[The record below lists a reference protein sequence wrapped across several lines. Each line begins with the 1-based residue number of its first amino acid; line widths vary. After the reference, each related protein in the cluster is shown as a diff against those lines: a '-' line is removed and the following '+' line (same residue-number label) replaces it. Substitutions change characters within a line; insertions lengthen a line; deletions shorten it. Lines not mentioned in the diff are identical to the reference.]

1 MRGGGAAS
9 RGDLSGGCGGD
20 PAPCEGRPVPP
31 GLAKELPGA
40 GQALCGLGAK
50 EFSLTSNSLIDNLSA
65 LEIPGEW
72 KKEDTVPVGL
82 PPPQQQQMLSL
93 RATNQPSL
101 LNANPMLQRALLMQ
115 QMQGNLRGFN
125 MTAPALQQFFPQAT
139 RHSLLGP
146 PPVGVSLKPARL
158 GFPSLPFQRQ
168 NRTFR
173 KDFQRVP
180 DRKREL
186 DPGSSSQ
193 TQGDEKMEIPEGVP
207 AGSEQ
212 NNSSP
217 STEPRTPTESVLNA
231 EPAAKRLKSV
241 TEESAL
247 EDATNSK
254 GAEESSTL
262 VQADGTDNAKEYT
275 AEDLS
280 KERKFSEE
288 PKAPEVLS
296 SGGSLK
302 VTIQQSSE
310 SRAISTTALKPGH
323 WTCEVGTADP
333 SPESVLKFYCY
344 ICKTNCCSQQNF
356 QSHMAGIQHQQ
367 RLGEIQH
374 MSNVCFVS
382 LLPMVKEQKV
392 LAEKDGETQQRW
404 CNTCQIHF
412 TGDLIK
418 HRRTQEHKL
427 AKRSLRPFCTVCSRH
442 FKTPRKFVEHMKSPE
457 HKQKAKEVRLGEKEL
472 GSPEDSEELIT
483 VDAVG
488 CFEDD
493 DDEEEEEGGAG
504 EEEDLDVVLIEN
516 EDSAAKQTGLKEVS
530 LEDYEGSEK
539 YCPDTAYGLDFLVPV
554 AGYLC
559 RLCHKFYHSDSAAR
573 LAHCKSLMH
582 FENFQRYKAARHRAT
597 AAYPEAPLH
606 SQGSSSQL
614 LDDPKQPPATRADT
628 SKNMNDDRGID
639 KEGTELSA
647 LQEQASRS
655 PEGKGELATS
665 VGEGKSL
672 ASVTDDV
679 CGIMVV
685 EEENLQEESKSTTT
699 SAECPLPEENRT
711 VGEVLGHA
719 VSKEEE
725 DNAARQREGTD
736 DCQDPGNGGGLGQNE
751 AANTG
756 QEAEAEPS
764 SLAKGETASLT
775 SAGCRRSSRRK
786 PR

>member
-1 MRGGGAAS
+1 MFNQQQFQQQLLQLQHLLQQQQHHHPPAQQGG
-9 RGDLSGGCGGD
+9 R
-20 PAPCEGRPVPP
+20 
-31 GLAKELPGA
+31 
-40 GQALCGLGAK
+40 
-50 EFSLTSNSLIDNLSA
+50 
-65 LEIPGEW
+65 
-72 KKEDTVPVGL
+72 GL

-146 PPVGVSLKPARL
+146 PPVGVSLKPRL
-158 GFPSLPFQRQ
+158 GFPNLPFQRQ

-173 KDFQRVP
+173 KDFHRVP

-193 TQGDEKMEIPEGVP
+193 SQGDEKMDIPEGVQ
-207 AGSEQ
+207 AGSER

-217 STEPRTPTESVLNA
+217 STEPRTPIESVLNA

-247 EDATNSK
+247 EDTTDSRAA
-254 GAEESSTL
+254 GESSSR

-275 AEDLS
+275 GEDLS

-333 SPESVLKFYCY
+333 NPESVLKFYCY

-382 LLPMVKEQKV
+382 LLPMVKEQKA
-392 LAEKDGETQQRW
+392 LAEKDGEAQQRW

-493 DDEEEEEGGAG
+493 DDEEEEEEGAAG

-614 LDDPKQPPATRADT
+614 LDDPKQPPAPAADT
-628 SKNMNDDRGID
+628 SKKMNDDRGID
-639 KEGTELSA
+639 KGGTEPSA
-647 LQEQASRS
+647 LQEQAPRS
-655 PEGKGELATS
+655 LEGKGELATS
-665 VGEGKSL
+665 VAEGKGL

-685 EEENLQEESKSTTT
+685 DEENLQEESKSTTT
-699 SAECPLPEENRT
+699 SADWPLPEENRAA
-711 VGEVLGHA
+711 GELLG
-719 VSKEEE
+719 STGCEEE
-725 DNAARQREGTD
+725 EANAARQREGPD
-736 DCQDPGNGGGLGQNE
+736 DCQDPGSGWGLAQN
-751 AANTG
+751 
-756 QEAEAEPS
+756 EAEAEPS
-764 SLAKGETASLT
+764 SLAKGETAGLT

>member
-1 MRGGGAAS
+1 MLNQQQFQQQLLQLQHLLQQQHHHHPPAQQGG
-9 RGDLSGGCGGD
+9 R
-20 PAPCEGRPVPP
+20 
-31 GLAKELPGA
+31 
-40 GQALCGLGAK
+40 
-50 EFSLTSNSLIDNLSA
+50 
-65 LEIPGEW
+65 
-72 KKEDTVPVGL
+72 GL

-146 PPVGVSLKPARL
+146 PPVGVSLKPRL
-158 GFPSLPFQRQ
+158 GFPNLPFQRQ

-173 KDFQRVP
+173 KDFQRGP

-193 TQGDEKMEIPEGVP
+193 TQGDEKMEIPEVVP

-217 STEPRTPTESVLNA
+217 WTEPRTPTESGLNT
-231 EPAAKRLKSV
+231 EPAAKRLRSV
-241 TEESAL
+241 AEESAL
-247 EDATNSK
+247 EDATESK
-254 GAEESSTL
+254 EARQSSAH
-262 VQADGTDNAKEYT
+262 VRADDNAKEYT

-323 WTCEVGTADP
+323 WTCEVGAADP
-333 SPESVLKFYCY
+333 GPESVLKFYCY

-418 HRRTQEHKL
+418 HRRTPEHKL

-457 HKQKAKEVRLGEKEL
+457 HKQKAKEVRLGEKEV

-493 DDEEEEEGGAG
+493 EEDEEEEEGGTG
-504 EEEDLDVVLIEN
+504 EEEDLDVALTEN

-582 FENFQRYKAARHRAT
+582 FENFQRYKAARHRAV
-597 AAYPEAPLH
+597 AACPEAPLH

-614 LDDPKQPPATRADT
+614 LDDPKQPPAAAADT
-628 SKNMNDDRGID
+628 RKKMNDNYGIG
-639 KEGTELSA
+639 KEGAELSA
-647 LQEQASRS
+647 LQEQALRAA
-655 PEGKGELATS
+655 EGKGELAAS
-665 VGEGKSL
+665 VAGGKSL
-672 ASVTDDV
+672 AGVTDDV
-679 CGIMVV
+679 AGIMVV
-685 EEENLQEESKSTTT
+685 EEENLQEESKSTAI
-699 SAECPLPEENRT
+699 SADWPLAEENRA
-711 VGEVLGHA
+711 VGGLLGHA
-719 VSKEEE
+719 VSEEE
-725 DNAARQREGTD
+725 EARQREGTD
-736 DCQDPGNGGGLGQNE
+736 DCHDPEDGGGLGQNE
-751 AANTG
+751 AADAG
-756 QEAEAEPS
+756 QEAEPS
-764 SLAKGETASLT
+764 SLAKGETGSLT
-775 SAGCRRSSRRK
+775 SAGCRRSTRRK

>member
-1 MRGGGAAS
+1 MVFIPSQPSPETGDPTASPVRGMRNGGVASWGDLRGGSGARPA
-9 RGDLSGGCGGD
+9 RGSPDMFNQQQFQQQLLQLQHLLQQQQQHHPPAQQGG
-20 PAPCEGRPVPP
+20 R
-31 GLAKELPGA
+31 
-40 GQALCGLGAK
+40 
-50 EFSLTSNSLIDNLSA
+50 
-65 LEIPGEW
+65 
-72 KKEDTVPVGL
+72 GL

-146 PPVGVSLKPARL
+146 PPVGVSLKPTRL

-193 TQGDEKMEIPEGVP
+193 TQGDEKMEVPEGVQ

-217 STEPRTPTESVLNA
+217 STEPRTPTESVLNM

-247 EDATNSK
+247 EDATDSK
-254 GAEESSTL
+254 EAGESSTH

-333 SPESVLKFYCY
+333 NPESVLKFYCY

-493 DDEEEEEGGAG
+493 DDEEEEEEEGGAG

-516 EDSAAKQTGLKEVS
+516 EDSAIKQTGLKEVS

-582 FENFQRYKAARHRAT
+582 FENFQ
-597 AAYPEAPLH
+597 
-606 SQGSSSQL
+606 GSSSQL
-614 LDDPKQPPATRADT
+614 LDDPKHPPATTADN
-628 SKNMNDDRGID
+628 SKMNDDYGTD

-647 LQEQASRS
+647 LQEQTSRS

-665 VGEGKSL
+665 VAEGKSL

-679 CGIMVV
+679 CGITVV
-685 EEENLQEESKSTTT
+685 EDDLQEESKSTTT
-699 SAECPLPEENRT
+699 SADCLLPEENRT
-711 VGEVLGHA
+711 VGELLGHA
-719 VSKEEE
+719 VSKEEQE
-725 DNAARQREGTD
+725 EANAARQREGTD
-736 DCQDPGNGGGLGQNE
+736 NCQDPGSGGGLGQNE
-751 AANTG
+751 AANAG
-756 QEAEAEPS
+756 QEAAAEPS
-764 SLAKGETASLT
+764 SLAKGETVSLT
-775 SAGCRRSSRRK
+775 SAGCRRSTRRK

>member
-1 MRGGGAAS
+1 MFNQQQFQQQLLQLQHLLQQQHHHHPPAQQGGRG
-9 RGDLSGGCGGD
+9 L
-20 PAPCEGRPVPP
+20 PP
-31 GLAKELPGA
+31 P
-40 GQALCGLGAK
+40 
-50 EFSLTSNSLIDNLSA
+50 
-65 LEIPGEW
+65 
-72 KKEDTVPVGL
+72 

-146 PPVGVSLKPARL
+146 PPVGVSLKPTRM
-158 GFPSLPFQRQ
+158 GFPNLPFQRQ
-168 NRTFR
+168 NRMFR
-173 KDFQRVP
+173 KDFQRLP

-186 DPGSSSQ
+186 DAGSSSHMH
-193 TQGDEKMEIPEGVP
+193 GDEFRGELR

-212 NNSSP
+212 NNSLL
-217 STEPRTPTESVLNA
+217 TEPRTPAESVLNT

-247 EDATNSK
+247 ENAAGSK
-254 GAEESSTL
+254 EELSTH
-262 VQADGTDNAKEYT
+262 VQADGTNNVKQYA
-275 AEDLS
+275 AESLS

-310 SRAISTTALKPGH
+310 SRAISTTALKPGQ
-323 WTCEVGTADP
+323 WTCEMGTADP
-333 SPESVLKFYCY
+333 SPESALKFYCY
-344 ICKTNCCSQQNF
+344 ICKTNCCNQQNF
-356 QSHMAGIQHQQ
+356 QAHMAGIQHQQ

-382 LLPMVKEQKV
+382 LLPMVKEQKL
-392 LAEKDGETQQRW
+392 LAEKDGESQQRW

-493 DDEEEEEGGAG
+493 EEEEEEEEEEEGTG
-504 EEEDLDVVLIEN
+504 EGEDLDVVLVEN
-516 EDSAAKQTGLKEVS
+516 EDSAAKQ
-530 LEDYEGSEK
+530 
-539 YCPDTAYGLDFLVPV
+539 
-554 AGYLC
+554 
-559 RLCHKFYHSDSAAR
+559 
-573 LAHCKSLMH
+573 
-582 FENFQRYKAARHRAT
+582 RYKVARHRA
-597 AAYPEAPLH
+597 AAACPEAPLH
-606 SQGSSSQL
+606 SQSSSSQL
-614 LDDPKQPPATRADT
+614 LDDQEQPPAPSEDT
-628 SKNMNDDRGID
+628 GKKMNVNHGID

-647 LQEQASRS
+647 LQEQALRS
-655 PEGKGELATS
+655 PEGKGKLATS
-665 VGEGKSL
+665 VAESKSL
-672 ASVTDDV
+672 ASMTDV
-679 CGIMVV
+679 CGIVAV
-685 EEENLQEESKSTTT
+685 EESLQESKSTA
-699 SAECPLPEENRT
+699 SCPLPEESSGM
-711 VGEVLGHA
+711 GELLGHA
-719 VSKEEE
+719 VYEEE
-725 DNAARQREGTD
+725 EEANAARQGEGTD
-736 DCQDPGNGGGLGQNE
+736 YCQDPGSGGELGQKE
-751 AANTG
+751 ASHGG
-756 QEAEAEPS
+756 QEAAAEPS

-775 SAGCRRSSRRK
+775 SAACRRSSRRK

>member
-1 MRGGGAAS
+1 MFNQQQFQQQLLQLQHLLQQQQHHHPSAQQGG
-9 RGDLSGGCGGD
+9 R
-20 PAPCEGRPVPP
+20 
-31 GLAKELPGA
+31 
-40 GQALCGLGAK
+40 
-50 EFSLTSNSLIDNLSA
+50 
-65 LEIPGEW
+65 
-72 KKEDTVPVGL
+72 GL

-158 GFPSLPFQRQ
+158 GFPNLPFQRQ

-193 TQGDEKMEIPEGVP
+193 TQGDERMEIPEGVHTK
-207 AGSEQ
+207 SEQ
-212 NNSSP
+212 NNSP
-217 STEPRTPTESVLNA
+217 ST
-231 EPAAKRLKSV
+231 
-241 TEESAL
+241 
-247 EDATNSK
+247 
-254 GAEESSTL
+254 
-262 VQADGTDNAKEYT
+262 GTGNAKQYT

-382 LLPMVKEQKV
+382 LLPMVKEEKV

-493 DDEEEEEGGAG
+493 DDEEEEEEGGAG

-614 LDDPKQPPATRADT
+614 LDDPKQPPATTADNT
-628 SKNMNDDRGID
+628 KKLNDDCGID

-647 LQEQASRS
+647 LQEQALRS

-665 VGEGKSL
+665 VAEGKSL

-679 CGIMVV
+679 CGIVVV
-685 EEENLQEESKSTTT
+685 EEENLQEESKFTTA
-699 SAECPLPEENRT
+699 SADCPLPEENRA
-711 VGEVLGHA
+711 VGELLGHA

-725 DNAARQREGTD
+725 ANAARQQEGTD
-736 DCQDPGNGGGLGQNE
+736 DCQDPGNRGGLGQNE
-751 AANTG
+751 AANAG

-764 SLAKGETASLT
+764 SLAKGETAGLT
-775 SAGCRRSSRRK
+775 SAGCRRSTRRK

>member
-1 MRGGGAAS
+1 MFNQQQFQQQLLQLQHLLQQQQQHHQHHPPPAQQGG
-9 RGDLSGGCGGD
+9 R
-20 PAPCEGRPVPP
+20 
-31 GLAKELPGA
+31 
-40 GQALCGLGAK
+40 
-50 EFSLTSNSLIDNLSA
+50 
-65 LEIPGEW
+65 
-72 KKEDTVPVGL
+72 GL

-146 PPVGVSLKPARL
+146 PPVGVSLKPTRL

-168 NRTFR
+168 NRIFR

-193 TQGDEKMEIPEGVP
+193 TQGDEKMEIPEEVQ

-212 NNSSP
+212 NNSLP
-217 STEPRTPTESVLNA
+217 SAEPRTPTESVLNI

-241 TEESAL
+241 TEESTL
-247 EDATNSK
+247 EDATGSK
-254 GAEESSTL
+254 EAGESSTQ
-262 VQADGTDNAKEYT
+262 VQADGTDRVKEYT
-275 AEDLS
+275 VEDLS

-288 PKAPEVLS
+288 PKVPEVLS

-323 WTCEVGTADP
+323 WTCEVGAADP
-333 SPESVLKFYCY
+333 SSESVLKFYCY
-344 ICKTNCCSQQNF
+344 ICKTDCCSQQNF

-382 LLPMVKEQKV
+382 LLPMVKERKM

-493 DDEEEEEGGAG
+493 EEEEEEEEGAG

-516 EDSAAKQTGLKEVS
+516 EDSAAKQTGLKEVT

-614 LDDPKQPPATRADT
+614 LGDQNQPPTTAVNIGKKMNADH
-628 SKNMNDDRGID
+628 GIG

-647 LQEQASRS
+647 VQEAASRP
-655 PEGKGELATS
+655 PEGKDELATS
-665 VGEGKSL
+665 VAEDKSL
-672 ASVTDDV
+672 ASETDDT
-679 CGIMVV
+679 CGVMVV
-685 EEENLQEESKSTTT
+685 EEGNLQEENKSTTT
-699 SAECPLPEENRT
+699 SADCLLLEESST
-711 VGEVLGHA
+711 AGELLGHTGC
-719 VSKEEE
+719 KEEE
-725 DNAARQREGTD
+725 GNGARQSEGTD
-736 DCQDPGNGGGLGQNE
+736 NCQDPGSGGGLERNE
-751 AANTG
+751 PANTG
-756 QEAEAEPS
+756 QEEVAEPS
-764 SLAKGETASLT
+764 SLAKGEAASLT
-775 SAGCRRSSRRK
+775 SAGCRRSTRRK

>member
-1 MRGGGAAS
+1 MFNQQQFQQQLLQLQHLLQQQQHHHPPAQQGG
-9 RGDLSGGCGGD
+9 R
-20 PAPCEGRPVPP
+20 
-31 GLAKELPGA
+31 
-40 GQALCGLGAK
+40 
-50 EFSLTSNSLIDNLSA
+50 
-65 LEIPGEW
+65 
-72 KKEDTVPVGL
+72 GL

-146 PPVGVSLKPARL
+146 PPVGVSLKPTRL

-193 TQGDEKMEIPEGVP
+193 TQGDEKMEIPEGVQ
-207 AGSEQ
+207 AGSEP
-212 NNSSP
+212 NNSLP
-217 STEPRTPTESVLNA
+217 STEPRTATESVLNM

-241 TEESAL
+241 TKESTL
-247 EDATNSK
+247 ENATDDK
-254 GAEESSTL
+254 EAGESSTCI
-262 VQADGTDNAKEYT
+262 QADGTGNAKEYT
-275 AEDLS
+275 ADDLC

-493 DDEEEEEGGAG
+493 DEEEEEEEEGGAG

-582 FENFQRYKAARHRAT
+582 FENFQ
-597 AAYPEAPLH
+597 
-606 SQGSSSQL
+606 GSSSQL
-614 LDDPKQPPATRADT
+614 LDDPKQPPATTADT
-628 SKNMNDDRGID
+628 DKKMSDRGID
-639 KEGTELSA
+639 KEGTDLSA
-647 LQEQASRS
+647 LQEQALRS

-665 VGEGKSL
+665 AAEGRSL

-699 SAECPLPEENRT
+699 SADWQLPEENRAA
-711 VGEVLGHA
+711 GELSGHA

-736 DCQDPGNGGGLGQNE
+736 DCQDPGREEGLGQNE
-751 AANTG
+751 AADAG

-764 SLAKGETASLT
+764 SLAKGETGSLT

>member
-1 MRGGGAAS
+1 MFNQQQFQQQLLQLQHLLQQQHHHHPPAQQGG
-9 RGDLSGGCGGD
+9 R
-20 PAPCEGRPVPP
+20 
-31 GLAKELPGA
+31 
-40 GQALCGLGAK
+40 
-50 EFSLTSNSLIDNLSA
+50 
-65 LEIPGEW
+65 
-72 KKEDTVPVGL
+72 GL

-146 PPVGVSLKPARL
+146 PPVGVSLKPTRL

-193 TQGDEKMEIPEGVP
+193 TQGDEKMEIPEGVQ

-217 STEPRTPTESVLNA
+217 STEPRTPTESVLNT

-247 EDATNSK
+247 EDATDGK
-254 GAEESSTL
+254 ETGESSTH
-262 VQADGTDNAKEYT
+262 VRADGTDNAKEYT
-275 AEDLS
+275 AEDLP

-288 PKAPEVLS
+288 PKAPE
-296 SGGSLK
+296 
-302 VTIQQSSE
+302 
-310 SRAISTTALKPGH
+310 
-323 WTCEVGTADP
+323 
-333 SPESVLKFYCY
+333 
-344 ICKTNCCSQQNF
+344 NF
-356 QSHMAGIQHQQ
+356 QSHMAGVQHQQ

-457 HKQKAKEVRLGEKEL
+457 HKQKVKEVRLGEKEL

-493 DDEEEEEGGAG
+493 DDEEEEEEGGAG

-614 LDDPKQPPATRADT
+614 LDDLKQPPATTADT
-628 SKNMNDDRGID
+628 SKKMNDDHGID

-647 LQEQASRS
+647 LQGQASRS

-665 VGEGKSL
+665 VAEGKSL
-672 ASVTDDV
+672 ASMTDDV
-679 CGIMVV
+679 CGIIVV

-699 SAECPLPEENRT
+699 SADCPLPEENRT
-711 VGEVLGHA
+711 VGELLGHA

-725 DNAARQREGTD
+725 ANAARRREGTD

-756 QEAEAEPS
+756 QEAVAEPS

-775 SAGCRRSSRRK
+775 SAGCRRSTRRK

>member
-1 MRGGGAAS
+1 MFNQQQFQQQLLQLQHLLQQQQHHHPPAQQGG
-9 RGDLSGGCGGD
+9 R
-20 PAPCEGRPVPP
+20 
-31 GLAKELPGA
+31 
-40 GQALCGLGAK
+40 
-50 EFSLTSNSLIDNLSA
+50 
-65 LEIPGEW
+65 
-72 KKEDTVPVGL
+72 GL

-115 QMQGNLRGFN
+115 QMQDLFCILKIVLGLIDCYFPPLRLAF
-125 MTAPALQQFFPQAT
+125 AYFI
-139 RHSLLGP
+139 
-146 PPVGVSLKPARL
+146 
-158 GFPSLPFQRQ
+158 PFCQKDVVD
-168 NRTFR
+168 

-193 TQGDEKMEIPEGVP
+193 TQGDEKMEIPEGMQ

-217 STEPRTPTESVLNA
+217 STVMERAQGGMVCFAKDISFCVPAEPRTPTESVLNT

-241 TEESAL
+241 TEDSAL
-247 EDATNSK
+247 EAATDSK
-254 GAEESSTL
+254 KAGASSAH
-262 VQADGTDNAKEYT
+262 VQADGADSAKEYT
-275 AEDLS
+275 AEDPS
-280 KERKFSEE
+280 RERKFSEE

-323 WTCEVGTADP
+323 WACEVGTADP
-333 SPESVLKFYCY
+333 NSESVLKFYCY

-382 LLPMVKEQKV
+382 LLPMVKQQKV
-392 LAEKDGETQQRW
+392 LTEKDGDSQQRW
-404 CNTCQIHF
+404 CNTCQVHF

-472 GSPEDSEELIT
+472 GGPEDSEELIT

-493 DDEEEEEGGAG
+493 DEEEEEDEGGAG
-504 EEEDLDVVLIEN
+504 EEEDPDVVLMEN

-597 AAYPEAPLH
+597 TAYPEAPLP

-614 LDDPKQPPATRADT
+614 LDDPKQPLATTAHT
-628 SKNMNDDRGID
+628 SEKMNDDCGID

-647 LQEQASRS
+647 LQEQTPRS
-655 PEGKGELATS
+655 LEGKGELATS
-665 VGEGKSL
+665 GAEGQSL
-672 ASVTDDV
+672 ASVTDRV
-679 CGIMVV
+679 CGVVVV
-685 EEENLQEESKSTTT
+685 EEENLQEESKSTAT
-699 SAECPLPEENRT
+699 SAARAFPQESRATGELLAHQEE
-711 VGEVLGHA
+711 A
-719 VSKEEE
+719 
-725 DNAARQREGTD
+725 NAARQREGMD
-736 DCQDPGNGGGLGQNE
+736 DHQDPGSGGGLGQNE
-751 AANTG
+751 AADAG
-756 QEAEAEPS
+756 QEAEPS
-764 SLAKGETASLT
+764 SLAKGETAGLAS
-775 SAGCRRSSRRK
+775 GCRRSSRRK

>member
-1 MRGGGAAS
+1 MINAFFS
-9 RGDLSGGCGGD
+9 R
-20 PAPCEGRPVPP
+20 
-31 GLAKELPGA
+31 
-40 GQALCGLGAK
+40 
-50 EFSLTSNSLIDNLSA
+50 
-65 LEIPGEW
+65 
-72 KKEDTVPVGL
+72 GL

-158 GFPSLPFQRQ
+158 GFPNLPFQRQ

-193 TQGDEKMEIPEGVP
+193 TQGDEKMEIPEGVHTK
-207 AGSEQ
+207 SEQ
-212 NNSSP
+212 NNSP
-217 STEPRTPTESVLNA
+217 STEPRIPTESVLNT

-247 EDATNSK
+247 ADVTDSK
-254 GAEESSTL
+254 ETEESSAH
-262 VQADGTDNAKEYT
+262 VQADGTGNAKQYT

-382 LLPMVKEQKV
+382 LLPMVKEEKV
-392 LAEKDGETQQRW
+392 LSEKDGETQQRW

-493 DDEEEEEGGAG
+493 DDEEEEEEGGAG

-516 EDSAAKQTGLKEVS
+516 EDSAAKQ
-530 LEDYEGSEK
+530 
-539 YCPDTAYGLDFLVPV
+539 
-554 AGYLC
+554 
-559 RLCHKFYHSDSAAR
+559 
-573 LAHCKSLMH
+573 
-582 FENFQRYKAARHRAT
+582 RYKAARHRAA

-614 LDDPKQPPATRADT
+614 LDDPQQPPATTADT
-628 SKNMNDDRGID
+628 SKKLNDDRGID

-647 LQEQASRS
+647 LQEQALRS

-665 VGEGKSL
+665 VAEGKSL

-685 EEENLQEESKSTTT
+685 EEENLQEESKFTTA
-699 SAECPLPEENRT
+699 SADCPLPEENRA
-711 VGEVLGHA
+711 VGELLGHA

-725 DNAARQREGTD
+725 EEEADTARQREGTD
-736 DCQDPGNGGGLGQNE
+736 DCQDPGNRGGLGQNE
-751 AANTG
+751 AANAG

-775 SAGCRRSSRRK
+775 SAGCRRSTRRK

>member
-1 MRGGGAAS
+1 
-9 RGDLSGGCGGD
+9 
-20 PAPCEGRPVPP
+20 
-31 GLAKELPGA
+31 
-40 GQALCGLGAK
+40 
-50 EFSLTSNSLIDNLSA
+50 
-65 LEIPGEW
+65 
-72 KKEDTVPVGL
+72 GL

-158 GFPSLPFQRQ
+158 GFPGLPFQRQ

-193 TQGDEKMEIPEGVP
+193 TQGDEKMEIPEGVQ

-212 NNSSP
+212 NNSSL
-217 STEPRTPTESVLNA
+217 STEPRIPTESVLNT

-247 EDATNSK
+247 EDATDSK
-254 GAEESSTL
+254 ESGESSIQ

-323 WTCEVGTADP
+323 WTCEVGAADP
-333 SPESVLKFYCY
+333 NPESVLKFYCY

-374 MSNVCFVS
+374 RSNVCFVS

-493 DDEEEEEGGAG
+493 DDEEEEEEEGGAG
-504 EEEDLDVVLIEN
+504 EEEDPDVVLIEN

-597 AAYPEAPLH
+597 PAYPEAPLH

-614 LDDPKQPPATRADT
+614 LDDPKQPLATTADS
-628 SKNMNDDRGID
+628 SKMNDGRGID

-647 LQEQASRS
+647 LQKQALRC

-665 VGEGKSL
+665 VGEVASL
-672 ASVTDDV
+672 ASMTDDV

-685 EEENLQEESKSTTT
+685 EDLQEESKSSTT
-699 SAECPLPEENRT
+699 SADCPLPEETRA
-711 VGEVLGHA
+711 GGQSLGHA
-719 VSKEEE
+719 VWEEE
-725 DNAARQREGTD
+725 EEEEASAARPRGGPD
-736 DCQDPGNGGGLGQNE
+736 DHQDPGSGGGLGQSE
-751 AANTG
+751 AAEAG
-756 QEAEAEPS
+756 QEAVAEPS
-764 SLAKGETASLT
+764 SLARGEAAVWPRRGADALLGANPDRVALKGEPFTYEICWKCLFSESFNRA
-775 SAGCRRSSRRK
+775 K
-786 PR
+786 PSTLLLFLF

>member
-1 MRGGGAAS
+1 MPSAPPLQPFIPFPAQPWADGVHPLPALPRDRGPHSRLCAGSEGCCGLGRPERGLRGRSQPRGGGGSCSPAQPRLGRAGERGRAGGACS
-9 RGDLSGGCGGD
+9 RREDGGG
-20 PAPCEGRPVPP
+20 
-31 GLAKELPGA
+31 
-40 GQALCGLGAK
+40 GLGA
-50 EFSLTSNSLIDNLSA
+50 LIAARPARGSPDMFNQQQFQQQLLQLQHLLQQQQHHHPPA
-65 LEIPGEW
+65 QQGGR
-72 KKEDTVPVGL
+72 GL

-101 LNANPMLQRALLMQ
+101 LSANPMLQRALLMQ

-173 KDFQRVP
+173 KDFQRGP

-186 DPGSSSQ
+186 DPGCSSQ
-193 TQGDEKMEIPEGVP
+193 IQGDEKMEIPEGMQ

-217 STEPRTPTESVLNA
+217 FTEPRTPTESVLNI

-247 EDATNSK
+247 EDATDSRK
-254 GAEESSTL
+254 AGTSSTH

-275 AEDLS
+275 AEGLS
-280 KERKFSEE
+280 RERKFSEE

-323 WTCEVGTADP
+323 WGCEVGTADP
-333 SPESVLKFYCY
+333 NPESVLKFYCY

-382 LLPMVKEQKV
+382 LLPMVKQQKV
-392 LAEKDGETQQRW
+392 LTEKDGESQQRW
-404 CNTCQIHF
+404 CNTCQVHF

-472 GSPEDSEELIT
+472 SSPEDSEELIT

-493 DDEEEEEGGAG
+493 DDEEEEEEGGAG
-504 EEEDLDVVLIEN
+504 EEEDPDVVLMEN

-597 AAYPEAPLH
+597 TAYPEAPLH

-614 LDDPKQPPATRADT
+614 LDDPKQPLATTAHA
-628 SKNMNDDRGID
+628 SENMDDDRGID

-647 LQEQASRS
+647 LQEQTSRRR
-655 PEGKGELATS
+655 
-665 VGEGKSL
+665 
-672 ASVTDDV
+672 
-679 CGIMVV
+679 
-685 EEENLQEESKSTTT
+685 KST
-699 SAECPLPEENRT
+699 
-711 VGEVLGHA
+711 G
-719 VSKEEE
+719 
-725 DNAARQREGTD
+725 REQVH
-736 DCQDPGNGGGLGQNE
+736 CH
-751 AANTG
+751 
-756 QEAEAEPS
+756 
-764 SLAKGETASLT
+764 
-775 SAGCRRSSRRK
+775 
-786 PR
+786 

>member
-1 MRGGGAAS
+1 MFNQQQFQQQLLQLQHLLQQQHHHHPPAQQGG
-9 RGDLSGGCGGD
+9 R
-20 PAPCEGRPVPP
+20 
-31 GLAKELPGA
+31 
-40 GQALCGLGAK
+40 
-50 EFSLTSNSLIDNLSA
+50 
-65 LEIPGEW
+65 
-72 KKEDTVPVGL
+72 GL

-146 PPVGVSLKPARL
+146 PPVGVSLKPTRL

-193 TQGDEKMEIPEGVP
+193 TQGDEKMEIPEGVQ

-217 STEPRTPTESVLNA
+217 STEPRTPTESVLNT

-247 EDATNSK
+247 ENATDSK
-254 GAEESSTL
+254 EAGESSTH

-493 DDEEEEEGGAG
+493 DDEEEEEEGGAG

-614 LDDPKQPPATRADT
+614 LDDLKQPPATTADT
-628 SKNMNDDRGID
+628 SKKMNDDHGID

-647 LQEQASRS
+647 LQEQALRS

-665 VGEGKSL
+665 VAEGKSL

-685 EEENLQEESKSTTT
+685 EEENLQEESKSAAT
-699 SAECPLPEENRT
+699 SADCPLPDENRT
-711 VGEVLGHA
+711 VGELLGHA
-719 VSKEEE
+719 VSEEE
-725 DNAARQREGTD
+725 EEASAARQREGTD
-736 DCQDPGNGGGLGQNE
+736 DCQDVGNGGGSEQNE
-751 AANTG
+751 AALTG
-756 QEAEAEPS
+756 QEAAAEPS
-764 SLAKGETASLT
+764 SLAKGETAGLT
-775 SAGCRRSSRRK
+775 SAGCRRSTRRK

>member
-1 MRGGGAAS
+1 MFNQQQFQQQLLQLQHLLQQQQQQQQHHHPPAQQGG
-9 RGDLSGGCGGD
+9 R
-20 PAPCEGRPVPP
+20 
-31 GLAKELPGA
+31 
-40 GQALCGLGAK
+40 
-50 EFSLTSNSLIDNLSA
+50 
-65 LEIPGEW
+65 
-72 KKEDTVPVGL
+72 GL

-146 PPVGVSLKPARL
+146 PPVGVSLKPRL
-158 GFPSLPFQRQ
+158 GFPNLPFQRQ
-168 NRTFR
+168 NRNFR

-193 TQGDEKMEIPEGVP
+193 SQGDEKMEIPEGVQ
-207 AGSEQ
+207 AGSER
-212 NNSSP
+212 NNFSL
-217 STEPRTPTESVLNA
+217 STEPRTPIESVLNT

-247 EDATNSK
+247 EDATDSREA
-254 GAEESSTL
+254 GESSAR
-262 VQADGTDNAKEYT
+262 VQADGTDSAKEYT
-275 AEDLS
+275 GENLS

-333 SPESVLKFYCY
+333 NPESVLKFYCY

-382 LLPMVKEQKV
+382 LLPMVKEQKA

-442 FKTPRKFVEHMKSPE
+442 FKTPRKFVEHMKSAE

-493 DDEEEEEGGAG
+493 DDEEEEEGAAG

-582 FENFQRYKAARHRAT
+582 FENFQ
-597 AAYPEAPLH
+597 
-606 SQGSSSQL
+606 GSSSQL
-614 LDDPKQPPATRADT
+614 LDDPKQPPAPAADT
-628 SKNMNDDRGID
+628 SKKMNDDRGID
-639 KEGTELSA
+639 KGGTELSA
-647 LQEQASRS
+647 LQEQAPRS
-655 PEGKGELATS
+655 LEGKGELATS
-665 VGEGKSL
+665 VAEGKGL

-685 EEENLQEESKSTTT
+685 DEENLQEERKSTTT
-699 SAECPLPEENRT
+699 SADWLLPEENRAAGQLWGST
-711 VGEVLGHA
+711 MC
-719 VSKEEE
+719 EEE
-725 DNAARQREGTD
+725 EANAARQREGTD
-736 DCQDPGNGGGLGQNE
+736 NCQDLGSGWGLAQN
-751 AANTG
+751 
-756 QEAEAEPS
+756 EAEAEPS
-764 SLAKGETASLT
+764 SLAKGETAGLT

>member
-1 MRGGGAAS
+1 MINTFFS
-9 RGDLSGGCGGD
+9 RGL
-20 PAPCEGRPVPP
+20 PP
-31 GLAKELPGA
+31 
-40 GQALCGLGAK
+40 
-50 EFSLTSNSLIDNLSA
+50 
-65 LEIPGEW
+65 
-72 KKEDTVPVGL
+72 

-115 QMQGNLRGFN
+115 QMQGTGGRFPLCFACLRVVMCCVFVFVGNLRGFN

-146 PPVGVSLKPARL
+146 PPVGVSLKPTRL

-168 NRTFR
+168 NRMFR
-173 KDFQRVP
+173 KVNDSSLKKNGLPFSYCPPQMRIGLPPLVSHFYFLFHRSISLWPGIPASFFISGFSHFCFFSSVP
-180 DRKREL
+180 SVCLEQH
-186 DPGSSSQ
+186 PHSSAESTHLQ
-193 TQGDEKMEIPEGVP
+193 ILLEHPVLLAWPDKYPYNSISSLAP
-207 AGSEQ
+207 ACDGFC
-212 NNSSP
+212 SP
-217 STEPRTPTESVLNA
+217 RLLPR
-231 EPAAKRLKSV
+231 
-241 TEESAL
+241 
-247 EDATNSK
+247 
-254 GAEESSTL
+254 
-262 VQADGTDNAKEYT
+262 
-275 AEDLS
+275 
-280 KERKFSEE
+280 F
-288 PKAPEVLS
+288 VLS

-382 LLPMVKEQKV
+382 LLPMVKEQK
-392 LAEKDGETQQRW
+392 LETQQRW

-457 HKQKAKEVRLGEKEL
+457 HKQKAKEL

-493 DDEEEEEGGAG
+493 EEEEEEEGIG
-504 EEEDLDVVLIEN
+504 EDEDDLDVVLVEN
-516 EDSAAKQTGLKEVS
+516 EDSAAKQV
-530 LEDYEGSEK
+530 
-539 YCPDTAYGLDFLVPV
+539 CLDFLVPV

-582 FENFQRYKAARHRAT
+582 FENFQVRPFGDCMAWPSGHDRKVSNQNAHKV
-597 AAYPEAPLH
+597 
-606 SQGSSSQL
+606 L
-614 LDDPKQPPATRADT
+614 LSKCTGGALPPSHGRQSPVSLFPKL
-628 SKNMNDDRGID
+628 M
-639 KEGTELSA
+639 
-647 LQEQASRS
+647 LQW
-655 PEGKGELATS
+655 
-665 VGEGKSL
+665 
-672 ASVTDDV
+672 
-679 CGIMVV
+679 
-685 EEENLQEESKSTTT
+685 
-699 SAECPLPEENRT
+699 
-711 VGEVLGHA
+711 
-719 VSKEEE
+719 
-725 DNAARQREGTD
+725 
-736 DCQDPGNGGGLGQNE
+736 GL
-751 AANTG
+751 T
-756 QEAEAEPS
+756 
-764 SLAKGETASLT
+764 LLLWL
-775 SAGCRRSSRRK
+775 
-786 PR
+786 